1 MTLKLSW
8 LTETPIAHR
17 GYHDQNKLVWEN
29 TLTAFSRAIEAGF
42 AIECDLQLASDSVPV
57 VFHDDE
63 MTRLTG
69 IKGDVRE
76 RTSGELGLLSV
87 GQTKDKVPTL
97 KQLLKLCAGKV
108 PLVLELKG
116 REAAGIDDGFAEA
129 VLEVLEGYE
138 GHVALM
144 SFDHHLLKDLKA
156 AGSPWPLGLTAEG
169 AKPENFFKHDEAMQI
184 GLDFISYAWAH
195 LPNSFIEAQKKL
207 GLPIITWTVRD
218 ENGRETS
225 YKYADQITFEGFD
238 PKESVPTSA

>member
-138 GHVALM
+138 GHIALM